1 MSTQLHDAFI
11 GRRARQRHDLIGS
24 SETRTVGARS
34 VSALWTLLLEYDCWE
49 VDFVWVRFMCCEQSL
64 TGECFVSPCV
74 CVDSAAPDAAV
85 VMRTY
90 LNHTCT
96 TDSWPVACLLNSA
109 VFVLFRY
116 LPGFFS
122 SVRQTW
128 QKNSVESVCYHM
140 LLTTQHCKVS
150 K

>member
-11 GRRARQRHDLIGS
+11 GRRARQRHDLIGC

-34 VSALWTLLLEYDCWE
+34 VSALWTLLLEYHCWE

-64 TGECFVSPCV
+64 TGECFVSPCL
-74 CVDSAAPDAAV
+74 CRFGGARRCCCHADILESH
-85 VMRTY
+85 MHHR
-90 LNHTCT
+90 
-96 TDSWPVACLLNSA
+96 LLTGS
-109 VFVLFRY
+109 VSSQQRGFCSFS
-116 LPGFFS
+116 LPTGFFS
-122 SVRQTW
+122 SVRQIW

-140 LLTTQHCKVS
+140 LLTTHRCKVS